1 MSPEGVFS
9 GTGSHPFCAHGA
21 GTLRLGLP
29 ADIVRRAVS
38 CSGAQLAAP
47 SQALVSQTVK
57 DLVASSGLTI
67 EDEGST
73 SSRASR
79 TDGICTESWSRS
91 LSNEVRPVARLGR
104 WGMTSQSRGLH
115 EEGWE

>member
-9 GTGSHPFCAHGA
+9 GTGSHPFWAHGA

-67 EDEGST
+67 EDERST

-79 TDGICTESWSRS
+79 TDGICTESLSRS

-104 WGMTSQSRGLH
+104 WGMTSQY
-115 EEGWE
+115 EGAS